1 MPINGV
7 QAWYFENFPIDLL
20 DYFDIPKSKT
30 GGVKTGGMSAKAF
43 QKLLD
48 SIKENGLVNPV
59 IAENNNTRVVV
70 QLGNNRCVA
79 MKHLGHDTIKT
90 VYCTKNGVRPPVGG
104 GYPIPADKVDATM
117 KVIHPGDTKYI
128 TCPYLKNL
136 RRHPQSKEPAEW
148 AKQFH
153 QDQAAIQNLQRR

>member
-7 QAWYFENFPIDLL
+7 QAFYFEEFPIDELN
-20 DYFDIPKSKT
+20 YFDVPPEKT

-48 SIKENGLVNPV
+48 SIKEEGLINPV
-59 IAENNNTRVVV
+59 IAENDNSKTKV

-79 MKHLGHDTIKT
+79 MKKLGYNTIKT
-90 VYCTKNGVRPPVGG
+90 VYCTKNGNKPPHPGG
-104 GYPIPADKVDATM
+104 KPIPADRVDATM
-117 KVIHPGDTKYI
+117 RIIHPGDTKYI
-128 TCPYLKNL
+128 TCPYLRNL
-136 RRHPQSKEPAEW
+136 RRHYQSKEPAEW

-153 QDQAAIQNLQRR
+153 QDQADTGS